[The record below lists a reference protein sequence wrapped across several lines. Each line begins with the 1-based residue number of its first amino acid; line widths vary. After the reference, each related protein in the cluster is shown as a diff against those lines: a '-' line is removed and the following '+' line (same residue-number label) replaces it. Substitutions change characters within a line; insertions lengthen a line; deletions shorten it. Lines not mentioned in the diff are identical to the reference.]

1 MSRGNTLAQTN
12 GRTETRN
19 TADTHLNRRWLILA
33 RIAWVVVVV
42 LSLAVSIADIPLEFA
57 RLHIACVGSS
67 CSGQQLTAG
76 IVQELH
82 HMNLSVD
89 FYAACFVILDFGFYF
104 VWVVVAVVIFW
115 RKSNDWMALLVALFL
130 VLFPAT
136 QGLGGPLGSP
146 AEVGAAYP
154 SLQFLTS
161 FLDGLGWVSFLLF
174 LYLFPDGRFVP
185 RWTTVLI
192 FVMLVGPVLSA
203 LFPNLYFNL
212 IKVLPGLDFAP
223 IVCGIGIG
231 IFSQIYR
238 YIRVSNRVQRQ
249 QTKWIVLGVTAAVG
263 IFIGLVVISSRSPS
277 GDNYNFLGE
286 VIGNIV
292 FSGVVLLIPLSI
304 GFSILRY
311 RLYDIDFLI
320 NRTLVYG
327 ILTALLAMIYFSLV
341 FGLQYLLHGL
351 TKESND
357 IVIVAST
364 LAIAALFQPLRR
376 RIQKLIDRRF
386 YRQKYDAVRT
396 LEAFSATLRNEVE
409 LDQLREHLISVVQ
422 ETMQPAH
429 VSLWIR
435 DTQQER
441 KSES

>member
-1 MSRGNTLAQTN
+1 MNRGHTLTQTHERAESRGTTGTLLH
-12 GRTETRN
+12 G
-19 TADTHLNRRWLILA
+19 RWLFLG
-33 RIAWVVVVV
+33 RIAWVVVIV

-57 RLHIACVGSS
+57 RLHIVCVGPS
-67 CSGQQLTAG
+67 CTGQQLTVG

-82 HMNLSVD
+82 KMNLSVD

-104 VWVVVAVVIFW
+104 VWFVVAVVIFW

-146 AEVGAAYP
+146 AEVAAAYP
-154 SLQFLTS
+154 SLHLLAS
-161 FLDGLGWVSFLLF
+161 FLDSLGWFSFILF
-174 LYLFPDGRFVP
+174 LYLFPNGRFVP
-185 RWTTVLI
+185 RWTAVLI
-192 FVMLVGPVLSA
+192 SAMLIGQVLAA
-203 LFPNLYFNL
+203 LFPNSYFN
-212 IKVLPGLDFAP
+212 VDWVFPGLD
-223 IVCGIGIG
+223 IVLYAIVVGVG

-263 IFIGLVVISSRSPS
+263 IFIGLVVISLRFPS
-277 GDNYNFLGE
+277 SNNYNFLGE
-286 VIGNIV
+286 VIGNIF
-292 FSGVVLLIPLSI
+292 FSGAALLIPLSI
-304 GFSILRY
+304 GFSVLRY

-327 ILTALLAMIYFSLV
+327 ILTALLATIYFSLV
-341 FGLQYLLHGL
+341 FGLQYLLQGL
-351 TKESND
+351 IRQAND
-357 IVIVAST
+357 IVIVVST

-396 LEAFSATLRNEVE
+396 LAAFNATLRSEVE
-409 LDQLREHLISVVQ
+409 LSQLSEHLVAVVQ
-422 ETMQPAH
+422 ETMHPAH

-435 DTQQER
+435 RTEQER
-441 KSES
+441 NPK

>member
-1 MSRGNTLAQTN
+1 
-12 GRTETRN
+12 
-19 TADTHLNRRWLILA
+19 
-33 RIAWVVVVV
+33 
-42 LSLAVSIADIPLEFA
+42 
-57 RLHIACVGSS
+57 
-67 CSGQQLTAG
+67 
-76 IVQELH
+76 
-82 HMNLSVD
+82 
-89 FYAACFVILDFGFYF
+89 
-104 VWVVVAVVIFW
+104 
-115 RKSNDWMALLVALFL
+115 
-130 VLFPAT
+130 
-136 QGLGGPLGSP
+136 
-146 AEVGAAYP
+146 
-154 SLQFLTS
+154 
-161 FLDGLGWVSFLLF
+161 
-174 LYLFPDGRFVP
+174 
-185 RWTTVLI
+185 
-192 FVMLVGPVLSA
+192 
-203 LFPNLYFNL
+203 
-212 IKVLPGLDFAP
+212 VLPGLDFAP
-223 IVCGIGIG
+223 IVCCIGIG

-238 YIRVSNRVQRQ
+238 YIRVSNRAQRQ
-249 QTKWIVLGVTAAVG
+249 QTKWIVFGVTAAVG

-327 ILTALLAMIYFSLV
+327 ILTALLAIIYFSLV
-341 FGLQYLLHGL
+341 FGLQYLLQGL
-351 TKESND
+351 TRQANN
-357 IVIVAST
+357 IVIVVST

-409 LDQLREHLISVVQ
+409 LDQLREHLLAVVQ

-435 DTQQER
+435 GTEQER
-441 KSES
+441 KPNM

>member
-1 MSRGNTLAQTN
+1 MSRGHTLAPTDN
-12 GRTETRN
+12 RSEARG
-19 TADTHLNRRWLILA
+19 ASGTHLQGGWLILV
-33 RIAWVVVVV
+33 RIVWLVVVV
-42 LSLAVSIADIPLEFA
+42 LSLAVSIADIHLEFA
-57 RLHIACVGSS
+57 QLHIACVGLS
-67 CSGQQLTAG
+67 CTGQQLTAG

-82 HMNLSVD
+82 RMNLSVD
-89 FYAACFVILDFGFYF
+89 FYAASFVILNFGFYF
-104 VWVVVAVVIFW
+104 VWVVVAFVIFW

-136 QGLGGPLGSP
+136 QGLGSP
-146 AEVGAAYP
+146 ADVGAAYP
-154 SLQFLTS
+154 SLHVLTS
-161 FLDGLGWVSFLLF
+161 FLDDLGWVSFLLF

-185 RWTTVLI
+185 RWTAVLI
-192 FVMLVGPVLSA
+192 FVMLVGPVLSG
-203 LFPNLYFNL
+203 LFPNSYFNL
-212 IKVLPGLDFAP
+212 NKVLPGLDFAP
-223 IVCGIGIG
+223 IVCGIGVG

-238 YIRVSNRVQRQ
+238 YIRLSNRVQRQ

-263 IFIGLVVISSRSPS
+263 IFIGLVVIKPLLFPS
-277 GDNYNFLGE
+277 NGNYNFWGE
-286 VIGNIV
+286 LIANIIFHIV
-292 FSGVVLLIPLSI
+292 AFLIPLSI

-327 ILTALLAMIYFSLV
+327 ILTALLAIIYFSLV

-351 TKESND
+351 TKETND

-376 RIQKLIDRRF
+376 RIQKIIDRRF

-396 LEAFSATLRNEVE
+396 LAAFSATLRNEVD
-409 LDQLREHLISVVQ
+409 LSQLSEHLVAVVQ

-435 DTQQER
+435 GTKHDR
-441 KSES
+441 KPNI